1 MLVAN
6 KLIFYGLPI
15 LKTNVIHVMGKPSK
29 TNLFATNM
37 SYRLPKLKIISWMT
51 NIITAVM
58 LIVFS
63 MPRTMFYVVIKK
75 WVFEG
80 QLCRLI
86 TFGNDN
92 IMAYQWKKLYAIW
105 PLRSSWYAQLV
116 MKCNICGARSRC
128 TQVRARARYDNDQE
142 YLLVDVKVLVLA
154 DALVVVMV
162 VLWVDWLV
170 FLMVDQMV
178 A

>member
-1 MLVAN
+1 
-6 KLIFYGLPI
+6 
-15 LKTNVIHVMGKPSK
+15 
-29 TNLFATNM
+29 
-37 SYRLPKLKIISWMT
+37 
-51 NIITAVM
+51 
-58 LIVFS
+58 
-63 MPRTMFYVVIKK
+63 
-75 WVFEG
+75 
-80 QLCRLI
+80 
-86 TFGNDN
+86 
-92 IMAYQWKKLYAIW
+92 
-105 PLRSSWYAQLV
+105 